1 MSVDEFTD
9 IVIVDLDVNRTT
21 WSRVHSSMR
30 TLHLKL
36 NRDPN
41 AEWTRLF
48 FEERNS
54 RVELKRHGL
63 WVEDGY
69 IVFDC
74 LLIDVDD
81 YHLPDIRQSI
91 DYANAR
97 SRVLVEA
104 RHTEAERLRDE
115 AKTEQHMLAALR
127 AGIRDGRA
135 QEPDAPATA
144 LPAPVATPVSAAV
157 AAPAFAPAEEP
168 DAAVANGTSP
178 PPPEAAAEPLHAER
192 EAVLEAKR
200 NDWRTR
206 FRAAFHRNK

>member
-1 MSVDEFTD
+1 MDEFND

-41 AEWTRLF
+41 PEWSRLF
-48 FEERNS
+48 YEERNS

-63 WVEDGY
+63 WIEDGY

-104 RHTEAERLRDE
+104 RHTEAERLRGE
-115 AKTEQHMLAALR
+115 AQNEAHMLGALR
-127 AGIRDGRA
+127 AVIRT
-135 QEPDAPATA
+135 PTA
-144 LPAPVATPVSAAV
+144 APVADPVPVAEPAKAVEPVATAAV
-157 AAPAFAPAEEP
+157 TVATESEAEPEVP
-168 DAAVANGTSP
+168 T
-178 PPPEAAAEPLHAER
+178 PPEAHIEPLHAER
-192 EAVLEAKR
+192 EAVLEERR
-200 NDWRTR
+200 NDWRAR
-206 FRAAFHRNK
+206 FRAALQRNK

>member
-1 MSVDEFTD
+1 MAMDEFTD

-41 AEWTRLF
+41 PEWTRLF
-48 FEERNS
+48 YEERNS

-63 WVEDGY
+63 WIEDGY

-97 SRVLVEA
+97 SRVLVEV
-104 RHTEAERLRDE
+104 RHAEAERLRSE
-115 AKTEQHMLAALR
+115 ARSEAHMLGALR
-127 AGIRDGRA
+127 ASIRS
-135 QEPDAPATA
+135 PATA
-144 LPAPVATPVSAAV
+144 PSEMPAATPEPLAEPAKIVEPVATA
-157 AAPAFAPAEEP
+157 
-168 DAAVANGTSP
+168 T
-178 PPPEAAAEPLHAER
+178 AAAESAPEPESTPPDTQIEPLHVER
-192 EAVLEAKR
+192 EEALEAKR
-200 NDWRTR
+200 NDWRAR
-206 FRAAFHRNK
+206 FRAALHRNK

>member
-1 MSVDEFTD
+1 MAMDEFTD

-36 NRDPN
+36 NREPN
-41 AEWTRLF
+41 PEWTRLF
-48 FEERNS
+48 YEERNS

-63 WVEDGY
+63 WIEDGY

-97 SRVLVEA
+97 SRVLVEV
-104 RHTEAERLRDE
+104 RHAEAERLRSE
-115 AKTEQHMLAALR
+115 ARSEAHMLGALR
-127 AGIRDGRA
+127 ASIRSPA
-135 QEPDAPATA
+135 AASSEMPAATPEPLAEPAKIVE
-144 LPAPVATPVSAAV
+144 PVATA
-157 AAPAFAPAEEP
+157 
-168 DAAVANGTSP
+168 T
-178 PPPEAAAEPLHAER
+178 AAAESAPEPESTPPDTQIEPLHVER
-192 EAVLEAKR
+192 EEALEAKR
-200 NDWRTR
+200 NDWRAR
-206 FRAAFHRNK
+206 FRAALHRNK

>member
-1 MSVDEFTD
+1 MPAVEEFTD

-41 AEWTRLF
+41 TEWSRLF
-48 FEERNS
+48 FEERNA

-63 WVEDGY
+63 WIEDGY

-104 RHTEAERLRDE
+104 RHAEVERLRDE
-115 AKTEQHMLAALR
+115 AQSEAHMLGALR
-127 AGIRDGRA
+127 ASIRT
-135 QEPDAPATA
+135 PATTQTETPA
-144 LPAPVATPVSAAV
+144 VAPAPVSATEPTVSAAAEPAAAGAAASEV
-157 AAPAFAPAEEP
+157 EQPAAPETH
-168 DAAVANGTSP
+168 V
-178 PPPEAAAEPLHAER
+178 EPLHAER
-192 EAVLEAKR
+192 ESVLEERR
-200 NDWRTR
+200 NDWRAR
-206 FRAAFHRNK
+206 FRAALHRNK

>member
-1 MSVDEFTD
+1 MAMEEFTD

-41 AEWTRLF
+41 PEWARLF
-48 FEERNS
+48 YEERNS

-63 WVEDGY
+63 WIEDGY

-81 YHLPDIRQSI
+81 YHLPDIRQSL

-104 RHTEAERLRDE
+104 RHAEVERLRDE
-115 AKTEQHMLAALR
+115 AQNEAHMLGALR
-127 AGIRDGRA
+127 AAIRTPGTS
-135 QEPDAPATA
+135 PSVAPLAV
-144 LPAPVATPVSAAV
+144 PVATAEPAKVVAPIATVEAESEPEHAV
-157 AAPAFAPAEEP
+157 PPP
-168 DAAVANGTSP
+168 DAQI
-178 PPPEAAAEPLHAER
+178 EPLHAER

-200 NDWRTR
+200 NDWRER
-206 FRAAFHRNK
+206 FRAALQRNK

>member
-1 MSVDEFTD
+1 MDDFTD

-41 AEWTRLF
+41 PEWTRLF
-48 FEERNS
+48 YEERNS

-63 WVEDGY
+63 WIEDGY

-104 RHTEAERLRDE
+104 RHAEAERLRSE
-115 AKTEQHMLAALR
+115 AQSEAHMLGALR
-127 AGIRDGRA
+127 ASIR
-135 QEPDAPATA
+135 APA
-144 LPAPVATPVSAAV
+144 ATPSEMPAAAPEQVVEPAKIVEPAATAAAAV
-157 AAPAFAPAEEP
+157 ESAPEP
-168 DAAVANGTSP
+168 EPIP
-178 PPPEAAAEPLHAER
+178 PDTRIEPLHAER
-192 EAVLEAKR
+192 EEALEAKR
-200 NDWRTR
+200 NDWRAR
-206 FRAAFHRNK
+206 FRAALHRNK

>member
-1 MSVDEFTD
+1 MDEFTD

-63 WVEDGY
+63 WIEDGY

-135 QEPDAPATA
+135 QEPDAAA
-144 LPAPVATPVSAAV
+144 LPAPAATPVSAAV
-157 AAPAFAPAEEP
+157 ATPPFAPTEEP
-168 DAAVANGTSP
+168 DAAAENGTLAP
-178 PPPEAAAEPLHAER
+178 PSEAATEPLHAER

>member
-1 MSVDEFTD
+1 MTKTVDEFND

-41 AEWTRLF
+41 PEWTRLF

-63 WVEDGY
+63 WIEDGY

-104 RHTEAERLRDE
+104 RHAEVERLRDE
-115 AKTEQHMLAALR
+115 AQSEAHMLGALR
-127 AGIRDGRA
+127 ASIR
-135 QEPDAPATA
+135 
-144 LPAPVATPVSAAV
+144 APVAPPAATSAPVAEPAKAV
-157 AAPAFAPAEEP
+157 EPATTVVEDEAEPTSEMPMAP
-168 DAAVANGTSP
+168 DAHI
-178 PPPEAAAEPLHAER
+178 EPLHAER
-192 EAVLEAKR
+192 EAVLEERR
-200 NDWRTR
+200 NNWRTR
-206 FRAAFHRNK
+206 FRAALQRNK

>member
-1 MSVDEFTD
+1 MTKAVDEFTD
-9 IVIVDLDVNRTT
+9 IVIVDLDVNRTS

-41 AEWTRLF
+41 PEWTRLF

-63 WVEDGY
+63 WIEDSY

-104 RHTEAERLRDE
+104 RHAEVERLRDE
-115 AKTEQHMLAALR
+115 AQSEAHMLGALR
-127 AGIRDGRA
+127 ASIR
-135 QEPDAPATA
+135 
-144 LPAPVATPVSAAV
+144 APVAPSVATPAVAAEPEKAVESAVSAA
-157 AAPAFAPAEEP
+157 AAIQTESEPVPEEP
-168 DAAVANGTSP
+168 LPSDTHI
-178 PPPEAAAEPLHAER
+178 EPLHAER
-192 EAVLEAKR
+192 EAVLEERR
-200 NDWRTR
+200 NDWRAR

>member
-1 MSVDEFTD
+1 MSAFED
-9 IVIVDLDVNRTT
+9 IVIVDLDVNRTA

-36 NRDPN
+36 NRDP
-41 AEWTRLF
+41 EPGWSRLF

-63 WVEDGY
+63 WIEDGY

-104 RHTEAERLRDE
+104 SHVEAERQRDE
-115 AKTEQHMLAALR
+115 AKHEQQMLNSLR
-127 AGIRDGRA
+127 SAIRSDARVA
-135 QEPDAPATA
+135 IPLAPAAIA
-144 LPAPVATPVSAAV
+144 LHPAPAPVAVPVDAPAV
-157 AAPAFAPAEEP
+157 AVDAEIDADMPLPEDLAAPEQNTVHEER
-168 DAAVANGTSP
+168 AV
-178 PPPEAAAEPLHAER
+178 
-192 EAVLEAKR
+192 VLEERR
-200 NDWRTR
+200 NDWRAR
-206 FRAAFHRNK
+206 FRAAFERNRK

>member
-1 MSVDEFTD
+1 MDEFND

-41 AEWTRLF
+41 PEWSRLF
-48 FEERNS
+48 YEERNS

-63 WVEDGY
+63 WIEDGY

-104 RHTEAERLRDE
+104 RHTEAERLRGE
-115 AKTEQHMLAALR
+115 AQNEAHMLGALR
-127 AGIRDGRA
+127 AAIRT
-135 QEPDAPATA
+135 PVAPPSSTPAA
-144 LPAPVATPVSAAV
+144 SAPVAEPVAETSTSAAQPAAMDEGASEIAQPVS
-157 AAPAFAPAEEP
+157 P
-168 DAAVANGTSP
+168 DTT
-178 PPPEAAAEPLHAER
+178 AEPLHAER
-192 EAVLEAKR
+192 EAVLEERR
-200 NDWRTR
+200 NDWRAR
-206 FRAAFHRNK
+206 FRAALHRNK

>member
-1 MSVDEFTD
+1 MTAFED
-9 IVIVDLDVNRTT
+9 IVIVDLDIGRTA

-36 NRDPN
+36 NRDP
-41 AEWTRLF
+41 EPGWSKLF

-63 WVEDGY
+63 WIDEAY

-104 RHTEAERLRDE
+104 HHADLERQRDE
-115 AKTEQHMLAALR
+115 ARDEAQMLGALR
-127 AGIRDGRA
+127 ASIRTPLA
-135 QEPDAPATA
+135 TPAA
-144 LPAPVATPVSAAV
+144 VPSAPVAGTAPAASHAAVAV
-157 AAPAFAPAEEP
+157 AAPQGEVGVDADVAAQPEMPLAPQP
-168 DAAVANGTSP
+168 ID
-178 PPPEAAAEPLHAER
+178 PLHAER
-192 EAVLEAKR
+192 QAVLDERR
-200 NDWRTR
+200 NDWRAR
-206 FRAAFHRNK
+206 FRAAFARNR